1 MTFHGIAVLEMV
13 RRHPAVYAVAHTAE
27 NDPLSTGRCE
37 GDTWEPVGEKRVS
50 IEGA

>member
-27 NDPLSTGRCE
+27 NDPLST
-37 GDTWEPVGEKRVS
+37 WEVRG
-50 IEGA
+50 